1 MDLPD
6 SIAAIGERL
15 DRDGA
20 IEVDPQFLTGA
31 DVFAAERERLFMRPW
46 VAVDHQSRIEERGRY
61 VRFDAATRSILLTR
75 DDTGHLR
82 ALRNVCLHA
91 GYPICEAE
99 EGPADRLVCP
109 YHGWE
114 FTAEGRLVEPDLSG
128 RIDPARLRLASY
140 PVCVQDG
147 VIFVDLSR
155 TVAPDENTEEGPAA
169 TGAVP
174 AWFAQGNVT
183 RREHY
188 SAKLNWKLAL
198 QFVKSSPDLFR
209 EGPGDTDGFV
219 AFGPLSLMT
228 VAPHQTTLLRLIP
241 KSAAQTDLQLIEVT
255 APDVAADDAPGSGP
269 GQNGADRI
277 AAKLREAAE
286 AEPEAVPPAL
296 DREFFAWYWPLMSA

>member
-15 DRDGA
+15 DQDGA
-20 IEVDPQFLTGA
+20 IAVDPQLLNGA
-31 DVFAAERERLFMRPW
+31 DVFAAERERLFTRPW
-46 VAVDHQSRIEERGRY
+46 VAVDHQSRIDQPGRY

-75 DDTGHLR
+75 DAEGRLR

-99 EGPADRLVCP
+99 EGPSDRLVCP

-147 VIFVDLSR
+147 VVFVDLSR
-155 TVAPDENTEEGPAA
+155 TIAPDETTDDAPSASGV
-169 TGAVP
+169 VP
-174 AWFAQGNVT
+174 AWFADGNVT
-183 RREHY
+183 GRERY
-188 SAKLNWKLAL
+188 TAKLNWKLAL
-198 QFVKSSPDLFR
+198 QFIKSSPHLFS
-209 EGPGDTDGFV
+209 EASGDADGFV
-219 AFGPLSLMT
+219 AFGPLSLMAVT
-228 VAPHQTTLLRLIP
+228 PYQTTLLRLIP
-241 KSAAQTDLQLIEVT
+241 KSAAQTDLQLIRVT
-255 APDVAADDAPGSGP
+255 PPGMP
-269 GQNGADRI
+269 AQNGFDRI
-277 AAKLREAAE
+277 GAGLREAAE
-286 AEPEAVPPAL
+286 AEPETAAPAL